1 MVRCIAAAYNGTMG
15 ERGTGLNSKRRKQRG
30 QVAIL
35 FALVFTFMFV
45 LFAMVVDFG
54 HLVNNK
60 INLQNAADA
69 AAYAGA
75 AWQAQALSR
84 LGQMNYYLRQNVK
97 ELAMRVHVTHL
108 RHNRNYPRGSNF
120 YGGNGGTPNVEPFI
134 CQQAHGYQAL
144 SGLKYR
150 FDTNL
155 CRNASPSTGGLPP
168 IVVPP
173 VIASFD
179 PFAVAIAAQI
189 RKIADAAKQE
199 CAAAAQDNRRL
210 AEHLVNVYTRR
221 SQFHASQIREIENWI
236 NEVGGGNA
244 ANNQH
249 KAVQTAFETARRN
262 LTLANRDEFEM
273 QVLRPSGNEYIR
285 LNQNVMRASL
295 FYVNFNVEGEGC
307 VGRPSFL
314 DFDGMVSG
322 VNKDQTIVTYFAVK
336 LTSKPRMLFMP
347 QAWIDA
353 AFPTLVA
360 FAAAK
365 PFGSRIGPDVNADQL
380 VPVPNRPGNNN
391 RMINFSLRPGDNLGI
406 MNTKVMAMLDALHPF
421 NQAGRPEGEQNAG
434 WPDPRKGGNLRTALR
449 AITAPT
455 LFDALMYTIFP
466 NPSRPDDYAEP
477 NFALALYPDYME
489 AGDGNNQIV
498 NIPTPR
504 TPAYFPTSG
513 KELGNGYIPVA
524 APETGTRYGN
534 IEYAEEDPASHA
546 VELASDLPII
556 GGKERE
562 FGWADRDAVNSGWAP
577 EGRPGRIGYSVKFI
591 SFDALTRSMVVRDT
605 NGGAPGPIRNPP
617 TGDPNV
623 NNIWH

>member
-1 MVRCIAAAYNGTMG
+1 MG
-15 ERGTGLNSKRRKQRG
+15 FRERKNERG

-69 AAYAGA
+69 AAYSGA
-75 AWQAQALSR
+75 AWQAQALGR
-84 LGQMNYYLRQNVK
+84 LGQMNYYLRQNLK
-97 ELAMRVHVTHL
+97 EMAMRVQVTHL
-108 RHNRNYPRGSNF
+108 RHNRNFPRGAGF
-120 YGGNGGTPNVEPFI
+120 YSGGGGAPNVEPFI

-155 CRNASPSTGGLPP
+155 CRNASPTTGGLPP

-173 VIASFD
+173 VIAAFD

-199 CAAAAQDNRRL
+199 CAAAANDNRRL

-221 SQFHASQIREIENWI
+221 SRFHADQIREIQGWI
-236 NEVGGGNA
+236 NEVGGGPA
-244 ANNQH
+244 ESNQH
-249 KAVQTAFETARRN
+249 PIAQTAFQTARRN
-262 LTLANRDEFEM
+262 LTLANRDEFRMEIL
-273 QVLRPSGNEYIR
+273 QPSGSEYIR
-285 LNQNVMRASL
+285 LNENIMRASL

-307 VGRPSFL
+307 VGRPRFL

-336 LTSKPRMLFMP
+336 LSSKPRMLFMP
-347 QAWIDA
+347 QRWIDA
-353 AFPTLVA
+353 AFPTLEA

-365 PFGSRIGPDVNADQL
+365 PFGSRIGPDVAADQL

-391 RMINFSLRPGDNLGI
+391 RMVNFSFRPGDNLGI

-421 NQAGRPEGEQNAG
+421 NQAGRPEGEQNNG
-434 WPDPRKGGNLRTALR
+434 WPDPAKGGDLRTALR

-455 LFDALMYTIFP
+455 IFDSMMYTVFP
-466 NPSRPDDYAEP
+466 NPNRQDDWAENDYAT
-477 NFALALYPDYME
+477 ALYPDYLE
-489 AGDGNNQIV
+489 TGDGNNQIV
-498 NIPTPR
+498 DTPDPR

-513 KELGNGYIPVA
+513 RSRGQGYIPVH
-524 APETGTRYGN
+524 APNSGIRYGG
-534 IEYAEEDPASHA
+534 IQYAEEGPASHA
-546 VELASDLPII
+546 VELASDLPIL

-562 FGWADRDAVNSGWAP
+562 FGWADKDLVNSGWSP
-577 EGRPGRIGYSVKFI
+577 EGRRGRIGYSVKFI
-591 SFDALTRSMVVRDT
+591 SFDALMRTMVVRDS
-605 NGGAPGPIRNPP
+605 NGASGPIRNPP
-617 TGDPNV
+617 TGDPNLG
-623 NNIWH
+623 NIYH